1 MIQRYRSL
9 QKQYPRQ
16 FWLLFW
22 GMLISTSGSS
32 MIWPFITIFLIQKLG
47 ISLTTATLLM
57 TVKSMTNLFASLL
70 AGPLVDRFGR
80 KNAMVISV
88 SATSLVYILMPV
100 GTTLPYFI
108 ALMAFSGLV
117 EPLYRIGA
125 NAMIADMLPSEQ
137 RVEGYSLMRMIN
149 NVGVAIGPMVG
160 GFLAATS
167 YTSTFVIGAIL
178 LAIFTFIIVFWI
190 KETLDKTTINSA
202 NLGQDFR
209 EYTHIFKDGLFMKIC
224 TGFTLAMMGAVQ
236 LFVLLGVYGKTNFGM
251 PESQF
256 GLVITV
262 NALMVVFLQYPVTQL
277 TRKQPSLSV
286 MTAGALLYALGLGSI
301 ALGSNAWHFALSMVI
316 LTTGELI
323 LVPTTTTLVANLAP
337 ATMRGR
343 YMSIYSL
350 TMGLGQGIGPVMG
363 GFLND
368 NVAPVAIWY
377 GTMALGL
384 LSMLV
389 FFSLKGKYS
398 EKVGAF
404 ST

>member
-1 MIQRYRSL
+1 
-9 QKQYPRQ
+9 
-16 FWLLFW
+16 
-22 GMLISTSGSS
+22 MLISTSGSS

-137 RVEGYSLMRMIN
+137 RVEGYSLTRMIN

-209 EYTHIFKDGLFMKIC
+209 EYTHIFKDGLFMKVC

-277 TRKQPSLSV
+277 TRKKPSLSV

-337 ATMRGR
+337 ANMRGR

-350 TMGLGQGIGPVMG
+350 TMGVGQGIGPVMG

-368 NVAPVAIWY
+368 NIAPVAIWY
-377 GTMALGL
+377 GTMILGL
-384 LSMLV
+384 LSSLL
-389 FFSLKGKYS
+389 FFSIQRKYR
-398 EKVGAF
+398 EKVQAV
-404 ST
+404 TA

>member
-1 MIQRYRSL
+1 M
-9 QKQYPRQ
+9 
-16 FWLLFW
+16 
-22 GMLISTSGSS
+22 
-32 MIWPFITIFLIQKLG
+32 
-47 ISLTTATLLM
+47 
-57 TVKSMTNLFASLL
+57 
-70 AGPLVDRFGR
+70 VDRFGR
-80 KNAMVISV
+80 KNAMVVSV
-88 SATSLVYILMPV
+88 SATSLVYILMTF
-100 GTTLPYFI
+100 GNSLPYFI
-108 ALMAFSGLV
+108 ALMAFSGV
-117 EPLYRIGA
+117 VQPLYRIGA

-137 RVEGYSLMRMIN
+137 RVDGYSLTRMIN

-167 YTSTFVIGAIL
+167 YTSTFIIGAIC

-190 KETLDKTTINSA
+190 KETLDKTAIDSA
-202 NLGQDFR
+202 NLGQDFK
-209 EYTHIFKDGLFMKIC
+209 EYTRIFKDGLFMKVC
-224 TGFTLAMMGAVQ
+224 MGFTLAMMGAVQ

-262 NALMVVFLQYPVTQL
+262 NALMVVFLQYPVTLL
-277 TRKQPSLSV
+277 TKKQPPLAV
-286 MTAGALLYALGLGSI
+286 MTTGAFLYAIGLGSI

-337 ATMRGR
+337 ANMRGR

-368 NVAPVAIWY
+368 NIAPVAIWY
-377 GTMALGL
+377 GTMVLGI
-384 LSMLV
+384 LSALV
-389 FFSLKGKYS
+389 FFSLKGKYT
-398 EKVGAF
+398 EKVNAI
-404 ST
+404 TL

>member
-22 GMLISTSGSS
+22 GMLISASGNS
-32 MIWPFITIFLIQKLG
+32 MIWPFITIFLIQKLD

-57 TVKSMTNLFASLL
+57 TVKSMTILFASLL
-70 AGPLVDRFGR
+70 VGPLVDRFGR
-80 KNAMVISV
+80 KQAMVISV
-88 SATSLVYILMPV
+88 GATSLVYVLMAF
-100 GTTLPYFI
+100 GTSLPYFI
-108 ALMAFSGLV
+108 VLMAFSGLV
-117 EPLYRIGA
+117 QPLYRIGA
-125 NAMIADMLPSEQ
+125 DAMIADMLPPEQ
-137 RVEGYSLMRMIN
+137 RVDGYSLMRMIN

-167 YTSTFVIGAIL
+167 YTITFFIGAAC
-178 LAIFTFIIVFWI
+178 LAIFTFIIAFWI
-190 KETLDKTTINSA
+190 RETLDKTALQST

-209 EYTHIFKDGLFMKIC
+209 EYTRVFKDSLFMKVC
-224 TGFTLAMMGAVQ
+224 TGFTLAMMGSVQ
-236 LFVLLGVYGKTNFGM
+236 LFVLLGVYGKTNFAM

-256 GLVITV
+256 GLVIAV
-262 NALMVVFLQYPVTQL
+262 NALMVVFLQYPVTQF
-277 TRKQPSLSV
+277 TRKQPPLSV
-286 MTAGALLYALGLGSI
+286 MTAGALLYGLGLGSI

-337 ATMRGR
+337 ANMRGR

-350 TMGLGQGIGPVMG
+350 TMGIGQGIGPVMG

-368 NVAPVAIWY
+368 NVAPIAIWY
-377 GTMALGL
+377 GTMVLGL

-398 EKVGAF
+398 QKVSAF

>member
-22 GMLISTSGSS
+22 GMLISTSGNS
-32 MIWPFITIFLIQKLG
+32 MIWPFITIFLIQKLD

-57 TVKSMTNLFASLL
+57 TIKSVTILFSSLL
-70 AGPLVDRFGR
+70 AGPLTDRFGR
-80 KNAMVISV
+80 KNAMAVSV
-88 SATSLVYILMPV
+88 GATALVYVLMAF
-100 GTTLPYFI
+100 GNSLSYFVV
-108 ALMAFSGLV
+108 LMAFSGLV
-117 EPLYRIGA
+117 QPLYRIGA

-137 RVEGYSLMRMIN
+137 RVDGYSLTRMIN

-167 YTSTFVIGAIL
+167 YTTTFFIGAACL
-178 LAIFTFIIVFWI
+178 TIFTFIIVFWI
-190 KETLDKTTINSA
+190 RETLDKTAIQSSNV
-202 NLGQDFR
+202 GQDFK
-209 EYTHIFKDGLFMKIC
+209 EYGLIFKDTLFMKVC
-224 TGFTLAMMGAVQ
+224 MGFTFAMMGAVQ
-236 LFVLLGVYGKTNFGM
+236 LFVFLGVYGKANFGM

-262 NALMVVFLQYPVTQL
+262 NALMVVFLQYPMTQL
-277 TRKQPSLSV
+277 TKNWPSLNV
-286 MTAGALLYALGLGSI
+286 MTAGAMLYALGLGSI

-337 ATMRGR
+337 ANMRGR

-350 TMGLGQGIGPVMG
+350 TMGLGQGAGPIIG
-363 GFLND
+363 GFLYD

-377 GTMALGL
+377 GTMILGIL
-384 LSMLV
+384 ATLV
-389 FFSLKGKYS
+389 FFSLKGKYTA
-398 EKVGAF
+398 KVNAI
-404 ST
+404 TA

>member
-22 GMLISTSGSS
+22 GMLISASGNS
-32 MIWPFITIFLIQKLG
+32 MIWPFITLFLIQKLD
-47 ISLTTATLLM
+47 ISLTTATLLL
-57 TVKSMTNLFASLL
+57 TIKSVTILFASFL
-70 AGPLVDRFGR
+70 AGPLTDRFGR

-88 SATSLVYILMPV
+88 GATSLVYILMAF
-100 GTTLPYFI
+100 GTSIPYFV

-117 EPLYRIGA
+117 QPLYRIGA
-125 NAMIADMLPSEQ
+125 DAMIADMLPMEQ
-137 RVEGYSLMRMIN
+137 RADGYSLIRMIN

-167 YTSTFVIGAIL
+167 YAATFFIGAVC
-178 LAIFTFIIVFWI
+178 LAAFTFIIVFWI
-190 KETLDKTTINSA
+190 RETLDKTVIQA
-202 NLGQDFR
+202 GGVGQDFK
-209 EYTHIFKDGLFMKIC
+209 EYGLIFKDALFMKTC
-224 TGFTLAMMGAVQ
+224 MGFTLAMMGAVQ
-236 LFVLLGVYGKTNFGM
+236 LFVLLGVYGKANFAI
-251 PESQF
+251 PENHF

-262 NALMVVFLQYPVTQL
+262 NALMVVLLQYPVTQITKKRPPL
-277 TRKQPSLSV
+277 TV
-286 MTAGALLYALGLGSI
+286 MVTGAFLYALGLGSI
-301 ALGSNAWHFALSMVI
+301 AFGSNAWHFALSMVI
-316 LTTGELI
+316 VTTGELI

-350 TMGLGQGIGPVMG
+350 TMGVGQGIGPVMG

-368 NVAPVAIWY
+368 NIAPAAIWY
-377 GTMALGL
+377 GTMVLGL
-384 LSMLV
+384 LSALV
-389 FFSLKGKYS
+389 FFSLIRRYT
-398 EKVGAF
+398 EKVQAL

>member
-1 MIQRYRSL
+1 LIQRYRNL
-9 QKQYPRQ
+9 QKQYPHQ

-22 GMLISTSGSS
+22 GMLISTSGNS

-88 SATSLVYILMPV
+88 AATSLVYVLMAF
-100 GTTLPYFI
+100 GNTLPYFI

-117 EPLYRIGA
+117 QPLYRIGA

-137 RVEGYSLMRMIN
+137 RVDGYSLTRMIN

-167 YTSTFVIGAIL
+167 YTSTFLIGAIC

-190 KETLDKTTINSA
+190 KETLDKTNIEST
-202 NLGQDFR
+202 NLGQDFK
-209 EYTHIFKDGLFMKIC
+209 EYTRIFKDSLFMKVCI
-224 TGFTLAMMGAVQ
+224 GFTFAMMGAVQ
-236 LFVLLGVYGKTNFGM
+236 LFVLLGVYGKTNFGI

-256 GLVITV
+256 GMVITV
-262 NALMVVFLQYPVTQL
+262 NALMVVFLQYPVTQV
-277 TRKQPSLSV
+277 TKKQPPLAV
-286 MTAGALLYALGLGSI
+286 MTAGALLYGLGLGSI

-323 LVPTTTTLVANLAP
+323 LVPTTTTLVANIAP
-337 ATMRGR
+337 ANMRGR

-350 TMGLGQGIGPVMG
+350 TMGLGQGIGPVIG

-368 NVAPVAIWY
+368 NIAPVAIWY
-377 GTMALGL
+377 GTMALGM
-384 LSMLV
+384 LSYLV
-389 FFSLKGKYS
+389 FFSLKGKYA
-398 EKVGAF
+398 EKVNAI
-404 ST
+404 SV